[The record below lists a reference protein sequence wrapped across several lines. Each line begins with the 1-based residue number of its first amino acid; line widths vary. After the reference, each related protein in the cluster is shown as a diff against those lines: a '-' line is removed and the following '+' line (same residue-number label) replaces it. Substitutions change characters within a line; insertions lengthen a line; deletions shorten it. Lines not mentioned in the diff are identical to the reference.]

1 MAFYYEFRLSV
12 DRASGYLFI
21 VPVLF
26 LRLFWNLLT
35 GVSLDRFDE
44 LVPGATGGL
53 SLDNL

>member
-21 VPVLF
+21 VPALV
-26 LRLFWNLLT
+26 LRLFWNLLP